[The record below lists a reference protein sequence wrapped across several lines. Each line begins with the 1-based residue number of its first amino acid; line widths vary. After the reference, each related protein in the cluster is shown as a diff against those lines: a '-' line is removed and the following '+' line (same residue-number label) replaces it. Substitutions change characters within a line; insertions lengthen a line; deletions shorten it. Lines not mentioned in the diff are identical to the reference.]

1 MGSNGSHLTV
11 RDNTFWNNSGYEVGS
26 IALKNSS
33 AFIDH
38 NTFVSN
44 HGNQV
49 RASLLRVLL
58 EQSGVYFSPRTYRL
72 TLLMWGLLTGRVH
85 CALVYCTE
93 LAVDLRIG

>member
-49 RASLLRVLL
+49 RASLLLVLL
-58 EQSGVYFSPRTYRL
+58 ERAGIHFSLRTS
-72 TLLMWGLLTGRVH
+72 H
-85 CALVYCTE
+85 ASSPSE
-93 LAVDLRIG
+93 LAAHSNKRVARA